1 MSVLTMRMNKFFI
14 FSFIFLVFSNSIF
27 SEEWIIASQ
36 KFEINQSKNLILDS
50 LCDFFPS
57 AILENLGS
65 SLNREVFP
73 NEKYSRKEYESQTE
87 RLSLFLQLSSEYKK
101 RDSLILENYSQ
112 KVLNKKI
119 KEENQKIAEIE
130 KKLNENL
137 QKLDELKSESEKNM
151 QNTNS
156 DFEEEKS
163 TEEKKWIYL
172 FKNFFTNE
180 QDFSET
186 EKISFYRND
195 ITKFFE
201 PSENAKKNG
210 ITSYDFK
217 KEINSAKINTLI
229 TGKISV
235 YGDFLSVTVDAYLFP
250 SAQKIASIM
259 EVGRINDSRFIAS
272 SIARKLVPFITN
284 SLPVELNLQISPKKE
299 FNLYLDDVLQKEVD
313 EKITIDSG
321 IHTIQIICDGFS
333 PATTTFRFEGNRR
346 YKIEVNLEP
355 IENSFLY
362 LMQKAPSELEVFAN
376 GERVLPLNNQ
386 ISKIKING
394 NSVFGM
400 FASPDNFSSFF
411 YIPKEI
417 ASSNSIVEINPKI
430 KKEKD
435 FIDSRRKKMYGAYS
449 LLLISL
455 IPNFYCNGEFQN
467 SYGIYELLQTQ
478 ETYTS
483 AKKWKTAANVCAGI
497 SIGCGVLF
505 AYELVR
511 YLFAANSIL
520 PQKATKTQLDF
531 NSLELDLSS
540 SENENINTSEESQN
554 STETKNITIK
564 NEDNG
569 I

>member
-1 MSVLTMRMNKFFI
+1 MRMNKFFV
-14 FSFIFLVFSNSIF
+14 FSFIFLFFSVSVF

-65 SLNREVFP
+65 SLNREISP
-73 NEKYSRKEYESQTE
+73 NEKFLRKEYESQTE

-101 RDSLILENYSQ
+101 RDSLILQNYSQ

-119 KEENQKIAEIE
+119 KEENQKIEEIE

-137 QKLDELKSESEKNM
+137 QKLDELKLETEKIM
-151 QNTNS
+151 QNS
-156 DFEEEKS
+156 DSEENLS
-163 TEEKKWIYL
+163 EEKKWIYL

-180 QDFSET
+180 QNLSET
-186 EKISFYRND
+186 EKISFYKND

-250 SAQKIASIM
+250 SAQKITSVM
-259 EVGRINDSRFIAS
+259 EVGRINDSEFIAS
-272 SIARKLVPFITN
+272 SIARKLIPFITN
-284 SLPVELNLQISPKKE
+284 AFPVELDLQVSTNKE
-299 FNLYLDDVLQKEVD
+299 FDFYLDDVLQKEVD
-313 EKITIDSG
+313 EKIIIDSG

-333 PATTTFRFEGNRR
+333 PASTTFRFEGNRR

-362 LMQKAPSELEVFAN
+362 LMQKNPSDLAVFSN
-376 GERVLPLNNQ
+376 GERISSENNQ
-386 ISKIKING
+386 YSKIKING
-394 NSVFGM
+394 KSVLGM
-400 FASPDNFSSFF
+400 FVSPDNFSSFF
-411 YIPKEI
+411 YIPQEI
-417 ASSNSIVEINPKI
+417 AISNSVAKINPKI
-430 KKEKD
+430 RKEKD
-435 FIDSRRKKMYGAYS
+435 YIDTRRKKMYGAYT
-449 LLLISL
+449 LLMISL

-467 SYGIYELLQTQ
+467 SYEILQLLQTQ
-478 ETYTS
+478 ESYQT
-483 AKKWKTAANVCAGI
+483 AKKWALSSDICTGI

-540 SENENINTSEESQN
+540 SENENIQKSEEFSN
-554 STETKNITIK
+554 STETENIKIK

>member
-1 MSVLTMRMNKFFI
+1 MRMNKFFI
-14 FSFIFLVFSNSIF
+14 FSFIFLFFSFSVFS
-27 SEEWIIASQ
+27 EDWIIASQ
-36 KFEINQSKNLILDS
+36 KFEINQPKNLILDS

-65 SLNREVFP
+65 SLNREISP
-73 NEKYSRKEYESQTE
+73 NEKYLRKEYESQTE

-101 RDSLILENYSQ
+101 RDSLILQNYSQ

-119 KEENQKIAEIE
+119 KEENQKIEEIE

-137 QKLDELKSESEKNM
+137 QKLDELKLETEKLM
-151 QNTNS
+151 QNSNS
-156 DFEEEKS
+156 EEENLS
-163 TEEKKWIYL
+163 EEKKWIYF

-180 QDFSET
+180 ENFSET
-186 EKISFYRND
+186 EKISFYKND

-250 SAQKIASIM
+250 SAQKITSVM
-259 EVGRINDSRFIAS
+259 EVGRINDSEFIAS

-284 SLPVELNLQISPKKE
+284 SFPVELDLQVSPNKE
-299 FNLYLDDVLQKEVD
+299 FSFYLDDVLQKKVD
-313 EKITIDSG
+313 EKIIIDSG

-333 PATTTFRFEGNRR
+333 PASTTFRFEGNRR

-355 IENSFLY
+355 IENSFLF
-362 LMQKAPSELEVFAN
+362 LMQKNPSDLEVFAN
-376 GERVLPLNNQ
+376 GEGFSTENNQ
-386 ISKIKING
+386 FSKIKING
-394 NSVFGM
+394 KSVLGM
-400 FASPDNFSSFF
+400 FVSSDNFSSFF
-411 YIPKEI
+411 YIPQEI
-417 ASSNSIVEINPKI
+417 AISDSVAKINPKI
-430 KKEKD
+430 RKEKD
-435 FIDSRRKKMYGAYS
+435 YIDTRRKKMYGAYT
-449 LLLISL
+449 LLMISL
-455 IPNFYCNGEFQN
+455 IPNFYCNSEFQN
-467 SYGIYELLQTQ
+467 SYEIFQLLQTEASF
-478 ETYTS
+478 ET
-483 AKKWKTAANVCAGI
+483 AKKWALSSDVCTGI

-511 YLFAANSIL
+511 YLLAANSIL

-540 SENENINTSEESQN
+540 SENENINNFEESTN
-554 STETKNITIK
+554 STETENIKIK